1 MFQRSL
7 QTQQKTLLAL
17 INRSESAKQE
27 ADAATTAVYEEASSI
42 KQAFKNVE
50 QSICKQAL
58 DKVENADEFIAKVFE
73 LLAEKCGKQPSQRYV
88 NEQIRSRH
96 SEFVS
101 FSDKALEYASRQA
114 QAIFMLSTINE
125 TLPKLMAQFEQ
136 LQEKIG
142 LDVNQ
147 IQKEL
152 EIADTAYHKI
162 KSRVSEAKEHLDI
175 IVPDLV
181 RQLIRLQDLRE
192 RCEKEVRDS
201 FERSAKQI
209 GTQSKLKFEMPL
221 LPTLEQFGIRYQLS
235 DLVLA

>member
-58 DKVENADEFIAKVFE
+58 DKVENADAFIAKVFE

-96 SEFVS
+96 SESMS

-114 QAIFMLSTINE
+114 QAIFMLSIINE

-147 IQKEL
+147 I
-152 EIADTAYHKI
+152 
-162 KSRVSEAKEHLDI
+162 
-175 IVPDLV
+175 
-181 RQLIRLQDLRE
+181 
-192 RCEKEVRDS
+192 
-201 FERSAKQI
+201 
-209 GTQSKLKFEMPL
+209 
-221 LPTLEQFGIRYQLS
+221 
-235 DLVLA
+235 